1 MKPGLEKAHGVLKS
15 YRGQKLRIWE
25 IQVEGPQ
32 VTSWPP
38 AGHQKLY
45 GDLKSDELNR
55 DTVSQRIRTFAETA
69 FRRPITTD
77 ELEPIQSLVAS
88 KIDMGMSPL
97 AAAQLGFQAILC
109 SPGFLYLDEGQ
120 GKLDDYAIASRLSY
134 FLWSSMPDTQLLN
147 LAANGKLRDKAVLR
161 EQVGRMIADPKS
173 NRFVSHFIRRWLELD
188 NIGEMPPS
196 EEFLPYYRDN
206 LQWAMRTET
215 ETFFRHVLDNNL
227 PLNEFLF
234 ADYSFLNREL
244 AAHYGISGIE
254 GGQMRQVSL
263 KDTPRRGL
271 IGQGLFLTASANGVD
286 TSPVVRGVYVLDKIL
301 GYTPPPPPPDV
312 PEIEPDIRGA
322 TTVRDEL
329 AKHRNVAT
337 CAQCHRKID
346 PLGFA
351 LENFDAIGQWRE
363 NYGRN
368 LLIDP
373 SGKFPKGKEFQSFSE
388 FRDQIN
394 QRDEQFTKCL
404 TEKLLN

>member
-188 NIGEMPPS
+188 NIGEMPP
-196 EEFLPYYRDN
+196 
-206 LQWAMRTET
+206 
-215 ETFFRHVLDNNL
+215 
-227 PLNEFLF
+227 
-234 ADYSFLNREL
+234 
-244 AAHYGISGIE
+244 
-254 GGQMRQVSL
+254 
-263 KDTPRRGL
+263 
-271 IGQGLFLTASANGVD
+271 
-286 TSPVVRGVYVLDKIL
+286 
-301 GYTPPPPPPDV
+301 PPDV

-337 CAQCHRKID
+337 CAECHRKID

-404 TEKLLN
+404 TEKLLTYAIGRELNTGDRPAVDAILETLHNQSPGFQELIQLIVESSVFRRN